1 MLYKAIDSNSKLT
14 LTVFS
19 LHYVVSQY
27 AVTWREENALIIEW
41 KKNEL
46 FGGKLR
52 RQEWTSNEEIEIDM
66 SKIVGRKDRK
76 YDINWRKEE
85 KNEIRMEQKEENW
98 RKKKLNHKKCVKVPQ
113 K

>member
-1 MLYKAIDSNSKLT
+1 MRLSSNGKRMSCLEGNWEDKL
-14 LTVFS
+14 
-19 LHYVVSQY
+19 
-27 AVTWREENALIIEW
+27 
-41 KKNEL
+41 
-46 FGGKLR
+46 
-52 RQEWTSNEEIEIDM
+52 EWTNNEEIEIDM